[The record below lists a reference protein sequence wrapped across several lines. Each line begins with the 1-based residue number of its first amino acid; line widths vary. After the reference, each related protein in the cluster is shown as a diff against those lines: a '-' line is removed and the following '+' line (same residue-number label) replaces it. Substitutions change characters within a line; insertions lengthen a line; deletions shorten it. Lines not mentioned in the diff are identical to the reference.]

1 MAWVTRICRSD
12 STRVTTATQQNGL
25 AAALRE
31 VGRIERT
38 LFTLR
43 WLESPALRKLIT
55 AELNKSEALNTLRRA
70 VALHRLGRFRDRSH
84 ENQASRAATLNLV
97 VAAIVLFNCRYLG
110 RVLDALRSAGERID
124 PAHVAHLSPLG
135 WDHIN
140 LTGDYVWSDSIDRD
154 PDGFLPLRLNAEPAY
169 RESVPQ

>member
-1 MAWVTRICRSD
+1 M
-12 STRVTTATQQNGL
+12 
-25 AAALRE
+25 
-31 VGRIERT
+31 
-38 LFTLR
+38 FTLR

-55 AELNKSEALNTLRRA
+55 AELNKGEALNTLRRA

-97 VAAIVLFNCRYLG
+97 VAATVLFNCRYLG
-110 RVLDALRSAGERID
+110 RVLDTLRCGGGRID

-140 LTGDYVWSDSIDRD
+140 LTGDYVWSDTIDRD
-154 PDGFLPLRLNAEPAY
+154 PDGFLPLRLEAGPAY
-169 RESVPQ
+169 RESVPL

>member
-1 MAWVTRICRSD
+1 
-12 STRVTTATQQNGL
+12 
-25 AAALRE
+25 
-31 VGRIERT
+31 
-38 LFTLR
+38 LR

-55 AELNKSEALNTLRRA
+55 AELNKGEALNTLRRA
-70 VALHRLGRFRDRSH
+70 VALHRLGCFRDRSH

-97 VAAIVLFNCRYLG
+97 VGAIVLFNLPLSRP
-110 RVLDALRSAGERID
+110 RAGCAPERRRTGLD

-140 LTGDYVWSDSIDRD
+140 LTGDYVWSGSIDRD
-154 PDGFLPLRLNAEPAY
+154 PDGFLPLHLNAESAY